1 MWADAGLTSLASL
14 NGSIKMVLKVD
25 NVYLGGGLGRN
36 VTDPE
41 ITRLMVLTRRQD
53 RVQVVLITLLLVLTS
68 LLHGISWSLF
78 LAPSLS
84 IGDRCGDKDGV
95 VVSDERVGRC
105 LGHICMCCNFKY

>member
-1 MWADAGLTSLASL
+1 MWADSGLTSLASL

-25 NVYLGGGLGRN
+25 NVNLGGGLRRN

-41 ITRLMVLTRRQD
+41 IAGLVILTRRQD

-68 LLHGISWSLF
+68 LLHRVSGSLLF
-78 LAPSLS
+78 APSLS
-84 IGDRCGDKDGV
+84 ISDRCGDKDWV

-105 LGHICMCCNFKY
+105 LGHICVG